1 LVCRLEASQEAA
13 EANRE
18 DVLEATKQKARAV
31 SERCELVLS
40 AQKLKKEALAHSIE
54 AKLEA
59 AEAQRQVRIAW
70 LSASFP
76 VAKRVAISVD
86 LPQFCSTSAA
96 PVLCMCSGLA
106 RAVSGVAGLSG
117 GDPGELAVFP
127 RVAESLGRYRW
138 RRMLCSFLFG
148 GWVQKGANSR
158 TSAV

>member
-59 AEAQRQVRIAW
+59 AEAQRQVSIPW
-70 LSASFP
+70 LSPSY
-76 VAKRVAISVD
+76 
-86 LPQFCSTSAA
+86 
-96 PVLCMCSGLA
+96 SG
-106 RAVSGVAGLSG
+106 RTCAGFLYQLTCLNFVRHLLLLFFACRL
-117 GDPGELAVFP
+117 DWP
-127 RVAESLGRYRW
+127 R
-138 RRMLCSFLFG
+138 
-148 GWVQKGANSR
+148 Q
-158 TSAV
+158 